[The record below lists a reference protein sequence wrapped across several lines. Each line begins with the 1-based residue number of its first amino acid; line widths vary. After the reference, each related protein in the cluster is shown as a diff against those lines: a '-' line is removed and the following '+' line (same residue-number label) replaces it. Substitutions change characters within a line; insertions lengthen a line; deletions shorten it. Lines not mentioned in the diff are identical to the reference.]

1 MLYLHCFVA
10 TNISIS
16 KNKASY
22 SQAEIQIDPTER
34 ESLTKKKNQ
43 SGLKLVD
50 SGKLTAAIVGVVSRR
65 LHNPAGNNERD
76 EPPKPA
82 AIPPDPGTGAS
93 ELR

>member
-1 MLYLHCFVA
+1 MA
-10 TNISIS
+10 TDISIS
-16 KNKASY
+16 KNKPPY

-34 ESLTKKKNQ
+34 ESLTKKKKQ
-43 SGLKLVD
+43 SGLNLVD

-65 LHNPAGNNERD
+65 LHNPAGNDERD